1 MMMVISLIL
10 TILEYSIIISL
21 AGISYYYILGYS
33 WNKHQINHFPGPF
46 LAKFSRLWLGYHTR
60 FGKRYQIIHELHQKH
75 GRFVRIAP
83 NELSIADPDAIAVVL
98 GHGTGTTKSK
108 FYDAFVAIHRGLFV
122 TIKHERQSGP
132 HQKAKDN
139 LEHIQSKEYSG
150 IRAIYRRHS
159 GLFSEKMDQ
168 VAAEPNSVHDH
179 KPQSDSK
186 EDDDEG
192 WRILDILPWFNYLA
206 FDIIGDL
213 AFGERFGM
221 IERGADIAGV
231 EKEGEVLYLPAIQ
244 ILNERG
250 EFSAT
255 QGSLP
260 AGLRPYMKYID
271 PWFSRGAASVKNLT
285 GIATNQ
291 VNLRLSQ
298 TGQSRKDLLARLQ
311 TGQDADGNPMG
322 KDELIAE
329 ALTQLI
335 AGSDTTSNSSC
346 MILWWAIKHPNV
358 YQKLMQE
365 LDENLGTEA
374 GVVSYADSKDLK
386 YLNACINETLRIH
399 STSSI
404 GLPRILPRT
413 VSFKGHILSK
423 GLVCSVPTF
432 TIHHDAEVWGDPFT
446 FRPERWLEPNAKD
459 REKAFE
465 PFSCGPRSCIG
476 RNLAMMELYMIT
488 ATILKR
494 YEFALPDPNLAEL
507 ETREGF
513 LRKPLNC
520 WVKFKLRSD

>member
-108 FYDAFVAIHRGLFV
+108 FYDAFVAIHRGLFN
-122 TIKHERQSGP
+122 TRDRADHTRKRKIISSTFS
-132 HQKAKDN
+132 QKSI
-139 LEHIQSKEYSG
+139 LEFEPYIADTLACFL
-150 IRAIYRRHS
+150 R
-159 GLFSEKMDQ
+159 KMDQ
-168 VAAEPNSVHDH
+168 VTSEPNSIHDFQL
-179 KPQSDSK
+179 QSDS
-186 EDDDEG
+186 EENNDEG

-432 TIHHDAEVWGDPFT
+432 TIHHDAEVWGDP
-446 FRPERWLEPNAKD
+446 WLEPNAKD

>member
-1 MMMVISLIL
+1 MMTLRILTSCSCDVEVIL

-108 FYDAFVAIHRGLFV
+108 FYDAFVAIHRGLFN
-122 TIKHERQSGP
+122 TRDRADHTRKRKIISSTFS
-132 HQKAKDN
+132 QKSI
-139 LEHIQSKEYSG
+139 LEFEPYIADTLACFL
-150 IRAIYRRHS
+150 R
-159 GLFSEKMDQ
+159 KMDQ

-260 AGLRPYMKYID
+260 AGFEAIH
-271 PWFSRGAASVKNLT
+271 
-285 GIATNQ
+285 
-291 VNLRLSQ
+291 
-298 TGQSRKDLLARLQ
+298 
-311 TGQDADGNPMG
+311 
-322 KDELIAE
+322 EAE

>member
-1 MMMVISLIL
+1 MMTLRILTSCSCDVEVIL

-108 FYDAFVAIHRGLFV
+108 FYDAFVAIHRGLFN
-122 TIKHERQSGP
+122 TRDRADHTRKRKIISSTFS
-132 HQKAKDN
+132 QKSI
-139 LEHIQSKEYSG
+139 LEFEPYIADTLACFL
-150 IRAIYRRHS
+150 R
-159 GLFSEKMDQ
+159 KMDQ

-285 GIATNQ
+285 GPGCRP
-291 VNLRLSQ
+291 VRM
-298 TGQSRKDLLARLQ
+298 RMD
-311 TGQDADGNPMG
+311 PMG
-322 KDELIAE
+322 KDELIVE
-329 ALTQLI
+329 SLYLLTI
-335 AGSDTTSNSSC
+335 
-346 MILWWAIKHPNV
+346 AIKLELYDPLVGDQASERV